1 MSTQQSNNEST
12 GNAPTPAGGNNAKPK
27 NEQDNGG
34 GTNKPPNTKGK
45 KNRNR
50 KNKNKDKTN
59 TTKVNEYV
67 PTTVIDEFKN
77 TPIDIH
83 KPVQN
88 FNKFVKTAASYADKK
103 DQGLL
108 AKRL

>member
-45 KNRNR
+45 KTRNR
-50 KNKNKDKTN
+50 KTKIRIKARPRLESTSMSKT
-59 TTKVNEYV
+59 
-67 PTTVIDEFKN
+67 PPSRIS
-77 TPIDIH
+77 
-83 KPVQN
+83 
-88 FNKFVKTAASYADKK
+88 KT
-103 DQGLL
+103 DQLTSTDL
-108 AKRL
+108 